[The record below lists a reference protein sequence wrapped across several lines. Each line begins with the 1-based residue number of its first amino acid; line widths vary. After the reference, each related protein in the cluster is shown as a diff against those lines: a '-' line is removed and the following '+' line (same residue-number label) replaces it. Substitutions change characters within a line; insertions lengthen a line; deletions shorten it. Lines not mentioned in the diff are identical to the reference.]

1 MLGIVVGDGRDE
13 VELIEEVVVV
23 AVVVTDVEE
32 EVLGRVLGLFNS
44 MSTSDRSF
52 CISS

>member
-13 VELIEEVVVV
+13 VKLIEEVVVV
-23 AVVVTDVEE
+23 AVVVIDVEE
-32 EVLGRVLGLFNS
+32 EVLGLFNS